1 MSLAAWQ
8 RASIKRKNKVTGG
21 GVLCGNTK
29 SSRKGCSLRDG
40 QACVRAD
47 SQIEAHPRSMMWPH
61 THTHTNTPECFCA
74 SLPPNSTKWNP
85 SLTGAHGPCFT
96 PCWILDVDANTHT
109 CTEMY
114 SQQGWY
120 EDKDRMRRLFFSL
133 SLLAQWVLF
142 HLFIGLLGLCLVLRP
157 AFPSFSAVFFN
168 PVANISLILSTYGR
182 LCPLSC
188 FLSLP
193 FFFS

>member
-61 THTHTNTPECFCA
+61 THLNVSVHHFHPIQLNETHLWREHTAHALPHAGFSMWMQTHTHTHVHRCIVSKADMKIKIEWEDCFFLFPCMHNGSYITFLLVSLVSA
-74 SLPPNSTKWNP
+74 SCCDLPF
-85 SLTGAHGPCFT
+85 L
-96 PCWILDVDANTHT
+96 
-109 CTEMY
+109 
-114 SQQGWY
+114 
-120 EDKDRMRRLFFSL
+120 L
-133 SLLAQWVLF
+133 SLL
-142 HLFIGLLGLCLVLRP
+142 
-157 AFPSFSAVFFN
+157 FFN